1 MRAAV
6 SYVLPLAIVLAASV
20 QYATSKPGAAIVL
33 GFAVCALL
41 LYILTR

>member
-20 QYATSKPGAAIVL
+20 QYATSKPGAAIGL

-41 LYILTR
+41 LYIITR